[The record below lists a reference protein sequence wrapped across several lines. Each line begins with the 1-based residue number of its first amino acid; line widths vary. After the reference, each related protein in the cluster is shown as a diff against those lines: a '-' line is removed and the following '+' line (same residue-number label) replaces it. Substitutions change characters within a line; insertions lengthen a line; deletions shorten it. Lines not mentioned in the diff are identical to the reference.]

1 MDFRTIVITGASS
14 GIGAALAR
22 TLALLG
28 RNTERLDAVAVACR
42 AKGATCRTA
51 STCRT
56 ANLDVR
62 YRYHLSAF
70 LVDVG

>member
-1 MDFRTIVITGASS
+1 MDFRTIVIAGASS
-14 GIGAALAR
+14 GIGAPLAR

-28 RNTERLDAVAVACR
+28 RDTGRLDAAAADCR
-42 AKGATCRTA
+42 SKGATCRTA

>member
-1 MDFRTIVITGASS
+1 MDFRTIVIAGASS
-14 GIGAALAR
+14 GIGAPLAH

-28 RNTERLDAVAVACR
+28 SDTVRLDAAAADCR

-51 STCRT
+51 SQ
-56 ANLDVR
+56 DVR

>member
-28 RNTERLDAVAVACR
+28 RNTERLEAVAVACR
-42 AKGATCRTA
+42 AKGA
-51 STCRT
+51 TCRT